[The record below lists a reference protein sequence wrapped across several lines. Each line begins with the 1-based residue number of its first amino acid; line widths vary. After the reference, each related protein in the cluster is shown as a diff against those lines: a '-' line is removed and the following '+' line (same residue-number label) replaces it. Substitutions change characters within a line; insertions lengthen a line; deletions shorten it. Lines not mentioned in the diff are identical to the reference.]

1 MIAQSFCNLFQ
12 ILLIMINKIWGFRMA
27 KPTLVDVGEE
37 AGVSAITVS
46 RALRSPEKVSDSMRA
61 KVEAAVK
68 KLGYVPNQSASTL
81 ASSKTNSIVVM
92 IPSISNNVFT
102 DVLAGITE
110 ALKDT
115 RLTLQIGNTGYDPQ
129 EEERILRSFLN
140 PAPTG
145 VILAGLEQ
153 TAETRKM
160 LASVGVPV
168 VQIMDLGDQPIGKI
182 VGFSHE
188 DAAVAGTRHLLENG
202 YRNIGFLG
210 AQMDPRSQK
219 RLAGFQR
226 AMREVGLLQEHA
238 IAVTNRPSDVQ
249 QGATLFNKLVRRF
262 PDCDA
267 VFCNN
272 DDLALGVL
280 FECQRRG
287 ISVPDDFGIC
297 GFNDLGTTSECVPK
311 VTSVRTP
318 LRQIGMVA
326 GQMINK
332 GEMTETGI
340 TVDLG
345 FEISER
351 ESTRR
356 KI

>member
-1 MIAQSFCNLFQ
+1 
-12 ILLIMINKIWGFRMA
+12 MA

-46 RALRSPEKVSDSMRA
+46 RALRSPEKVSDSLRA

-68 KLGYVPNQSASTL
+68 KLGYVPNNSASTL

-102 DVLAGITE
+102 DVLAGITD
-110 ALKDT
+110 AVRDT
-115 RLTLQIGNTGYDPQ
+115 RLTLQIGNTSYDPL

-140 PAPTG
+140 PAPAG
-145 VILAGLEQ
+145 VILAGQEQ
-153 TAETRKM
+153 TASTRKM
-160 LASVGVPV
+160 LASIGVPV
-168 VQIMDLGDQPIGKI
+168 VQIMDLSDQPIGKN

-188 DAAVAGTRHLLENG
+188 DAAVAATRHLIESG

-219 RLAGFQR
+219 RLAGFKR
-226 AMREVGLLQEHA
+226 ALREAGLFSDQS
-238 IAVTNRPSDVQ
+238 IVVTNTPSDVRL
-249 QGATLFNKLVRRF
+249 GATLFNKLVSRF

-297 GFNDLGTTSECVPK
+297 GFNDLGTTSECVPT

-318 LRQIGMVA
+318 LRQIGMLA
-326 GQMINK
+326 GQMIKNEDGNEAAPK
-332 GEMTETGI
+332 
-340 TVDLG
+340 VDLG
-345 FEISER
+345 FEIAVR
-351 ESTRR
+351 ESTQRR
-356 KI
+356 K

>member
-1 MIAQSFCNLFQ
+1 MP
-12 ILLIMINKIWGFRMA
+12 

-46 RALRSPEKVSDSMRA
+46 RALRSPEKVSDSLRA

-102 DVLAGITE
+102 DVLAGITD
-110 ALKDT
+110 AVRGT
-115 RLTLQIGNTGYDPQ
+115 RLTLQIGNTSYDPH
-129 EEERILRSFLN
+129 EEEHILRSFLN
-140 PAPTG
+140 PAPAG

-153 TAETRKM
+153 TAATQKM
-160 LASVGVPV
+160 LTSIGVPV
-168 VQIMDLGDQPIGKI
+168 VQIMDLSDQPIGKI

-188 DAAVAGTRHLLENG
+188 DAAVAATRHLIESG
-202 YRNIGFLG
+202 YRKIGFLG

-219 RLAGFQR
+219 RLVGFKR
-226 AMREVGLLQEHA
+226 AMREAGLLQDQS
-238 IAVTNRPSDVQ
+238 IVVTNNPSDVRI
-249 QGATLFNKLVRRF
+249 GATLFNKLVNRL

-287 ISVPDDFGIC
+287 VSVPDDFGIC
-297 GFNDLGTTSECVPK
+297 GFNDLGTTAECVPK

-318 LRQIGMVA
+318 LRQIGLLA
-326 GQMINK
+326 GQMINGGDAGK
-332 GEMTETGI
+332 AGT

-345 FEISER
+345 FEIAVR

-356 KI
+356 RA